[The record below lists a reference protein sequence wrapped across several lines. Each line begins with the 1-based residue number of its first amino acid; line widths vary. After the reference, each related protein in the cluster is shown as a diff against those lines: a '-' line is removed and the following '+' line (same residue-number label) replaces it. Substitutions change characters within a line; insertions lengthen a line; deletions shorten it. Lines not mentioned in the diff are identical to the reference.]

1 MALRS
6 TFEHVCALKGQMTL
20 QGSTQSCLASISV
33 PTSER
38 FTAIAI
44 ASKSELRDTGNGCF
58 ILFPQLSL
66 APANLM
72 IAERVHR

>member
-20 QGSTQSCLASISV
+20 QGSTQSGLASIPV

-38 FTAIAI
+38 FNQPWRLLRRASSETLVTA
-44 ASKSELRDTGNGCF
+44 ASFCF
-58 ILFPQLSL
+58 PSFPLL
-66 APANLM
+66 
-72 IAERVHR
+72 